1 MFSVFGNQMSKYKLR
16 NLSPNWTFSLEQ
28 QCYSRLNVFCL
39 VLSTC
44 QAQRGRDML
53 GKG

>member
-28 QCYSRLNVFCL
+28 QCYSFLFSFKHVS
-39 VLSTC
+39 STC
-44 QAQRGRDML
+44 QAQRGRDMS